1 MFKTIQYG
9 LLVRQFILAFKK
21 LLQQWI
27 ILYRLLVTIVGYL
40 WINKYARS
48 LLVNMRLKIIMRTYI
63 NRPSTNIRFQ
73 FITENIFPLS
83 VFYSEYC
90 YAFSKLQRTYL
101 RFQFSTAHIYTLQFS
116 TANIA
121 TLQFSTANIATLQFS
136 TANISTLQFI
146 TANIST
152 LQFSTANI
160 FTLQFSTANIS
171 TLQFSTANISTLQFS
186 TANINT
192 LQFSTANI
200 STLQFSTANIATL
213 QFSTANISTLQFS
226 TANISI
232 YLQCTM
238 YRLRVRVFNVHIS
251 VNLYTFLIIANA
263 IFVYCLVL
271 ILSRFLCAWISSTSL
286 KLSEITYF
294 IVSFITIQVVL
305 CFN

>member
-1 MFKTIQYG
+1 
-9 LLVRQFILAFKK
+9 
-21 LLQQWI
+21 
-27 ILYRLLVTIVGYL
+27 
-40 WINKYARS
+40 
-48 LLVNMRLKIIMRTYI
+48 MRTYI

-121 TLQFSTANIATLQFS
+121 
-136 TANISTLQFI
+136 
-146 TANIST
+146 
-152 LQFSTANI
+152 
-160 FTLQFSTANIS
+160 
-171 TLQFSTANISTLQFS
+171 
-186 TANINT
+186 T

-271 ILSRFLCAWISSTSL
+271 ILSRFLCA
-286 KLSEITYF
+286 
-294 IVSFITIQVVL
+294 
-305 CFN
+305 

>member
-1 MFKTIQYG
+1 
-9 LLVRQFILAFKK
+9 
-21 LLQQWI
+21 
-27 ILYRLLVTIVGYL
+27 
-40 WINKYARS
+40 
-48 LLVNMRLKIIMRTYI
+48 MRTYI

-73 FITENIFPLS
+73 FITENILPLS

-186 TANINT
+186 TANI
-192 LQFSTANI
+192 
-200 STLQFSTANIATL
+200 ATL
-213 QFSTANISTLQFS
+213 QFSAANISTLQFS

-238 YRLRVRVFNVHIS
+238 YRLRVRVFNVYIS

-271 ILSRFLCAWISSTSL
+271 ILSRFLCA
-286 KLSEITYF
+286 
-294 IVSFITIQVVL
+294 
-305 CFN
+305 

>member
-136 TANISTLQFI
+136 TANISTLQF
-146 TANIST
+146 
-152 LQFSTANI
+152 
-160 FTLQFSTANIS
+160 
-171 TLQFSTANISTLQFS
+171 
-186 TANINT
+186 
-192 LQFSTANI
+192 
-200 STLQFSTANIATL
+200 
-213 QFSTANISTLQFS
+213 S

-238 YRLRVRVFNVHIS
+238 YRLRVRVFNVYIS